1 MASSLRLANT
11 RLALRGTARGNA
23 NDRPPLTHQRIS
35 LSVPLVRPIS
45 VDNAEGYFQK
55 NEYNAYSLNN
65 ITAKKSADGSVAVH
79 AATAKSR
86 TVCRS

>member
-1 MASSLRLANT
+1 
-11 RLALRGTARGNA
+11 
-23 NDRPPLTHQRIS
+23 
-35 LSVPLVRPIS
+35 VPLVRPIS